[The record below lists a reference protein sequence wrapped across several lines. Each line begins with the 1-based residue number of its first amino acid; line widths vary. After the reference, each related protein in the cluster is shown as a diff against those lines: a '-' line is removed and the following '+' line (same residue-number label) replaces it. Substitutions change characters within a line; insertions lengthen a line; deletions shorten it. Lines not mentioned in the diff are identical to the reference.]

1 MTLRAEKTAV
11 LVIDM
16 HRGSLE
22 TPGTVLIPGATSL
35 YPALSSLLDG
45 ARQRSIPVVYIV
57 HQTDPQGREANNP
70 FWVECSNIIDLY
82 PNVGEQVIGSHWT
95 EIPDPIAP
103 RPGDV
108 VIPKK
113 RYGAFSGN
121 GLMQQLRMWGVDTII
136 LTGVAT
142 EICVLATAFDGFN
155 NDFRVLLAR
164 DCVKAKDPALE
175 SAAQGI
181 IAREVG
187 WVLSSQEILD
197 LYPEPATLVSNS

>member
-1 MTLRAEKTAV
+1 MTLRAEKSAV

-22 TPGTVLIPGATSL
+22 APGTVFIPGATSL

-45 ARQRSIPVVYIV
+45 ARERSIPVVYIV
-57 HQTDPQGREANNP
+57 HQTDPSGRDARNP
-70 FWVECSNIIDLY
+70 FWVECDNILDLY
-82 PNVGEQVIGSHWT
+82 PNVGEQVIGSPWT
-95 EIPDPIAP
+95 EIPAPIAP
-103 RPGDV
+103 KPGDV

-121 GLMQQLRMWGVDTII
+121 GLMQVLRMWGVDTLI

-142 EICVLATAFDGFN
+142 EICVLATAFEGFN
-155 NDFRVLLAR
+155 NDFRVLLAS
-164 DCVKAKDPALE
+164 DCVKAKDPDLE
-175 SAAQGI
+175 AAAQSI

-187 WVLSSQEILD
+187 WVLSSREILD
-197 LYPEPATLVSNS
+197 AYSEAAMASNA